1 MQKTAIITG
10 IILFVFFACAA
21 PRDLAVEEKED
32 PKGLEITENT
42 EPEKEDTIEYE
53 LTIFDPGFERWF
65 TRTAKPMS
73 FYNED
78 QLARWNRNL
87 TQQWNSMLGSSW
99 LRDCMPN
106 SYIDY
111 RPNIDYGKELNYQL
125 FYYFR
130 YVHERCRIFRQTPG
144 EWRN

>member
-1 MQKTAIITG
+1 MQKTAIIIG

-21 PRDLAVEEKED
+21 PRDVATEDKED
-32 PKGLEITENT
+32 PTGIEITENT

-78 QLARWNRNL
+78 HLASWNRNL
-87 TQQWNSMLGSSW
+87 VQQWNSMLGSSW
-99 LRDCMPN
+99 LRDCMPT

-111 RPNIDYGKELNYQL
+111 RPNIDYGKELNYRL